1 MTHYGWMSD
10 FPTRHGALSLISLLG
25 TSPVLLI
32 HNSPFSFI
40 IFIFVLLSCFQW
52 FAFKNGWHYL
62 ETDREATRWSESQR
76 EPQQVKGSKV
86 TFQQLYLLYK
96 HFSIT
101 RFVSSVHILTCS
113 RRSSFTTAFSFSNY
127 GTPVLSASHRPSHA
141 NCTTGRKLGTE
152 VGVNSY
158 LVALI
163 ATESVSIALSWLLLP
178 PEVGVNRH
186 SPFLMNFLYKLSLGV
201 LLNLCK
207 HLLI

>member
-1 MTHYGWMSD
+1 MTHCGWKSNS
-10 FPTRHGALSLISLLG
+10 PTCHGALSLISLLG
-25 TSPVLLI
+25 TLPVFLVLS
-32 HNSPFSFI
+32 HNSLFSFI

-62 ETDREATRWSESQR
+62 ETDRDATLWSESQR

-86 TFQQLYLLYK
+86 TFQQMYLLYK

-113 RRSSFTTAFSFSNY
+113 RRSSFTTAFRFSNY
-127 GTPVLSASHRPSHA
+127 GTPILSASHRLSHA
-141 NCTTGRKLGTE
+141 NCTAGRKLGTE
-152 VGVNSY
+152 VGVNSC

-186 SPFLMNFLYKLSLGV
+186 G
-201 LLNLCK
+201 LNNIIADIALQYPV
-207 HLLI
+207 